1 VEAGFTTYR
10 GLSGTST
17 RFSREVFRVFTPVFA
32 QNRRD
37 FWIHHGE
44 DRWWMELITE
54 LKEAELEETFERSS
68 GPGGQNVNKTSTKVT
83 LRHIP
88 TGILVTVQD
97 TRSQFQNRALARE
110 RLLKTLNDRVRER
123 EQQAKA
129 ERELERRQK
138 RKRPRR
144 VKQAILKNKKRRGL
158 IKRGRSGKDW

>member
-1 VEAGFTTYR
+1 QTVVAFSFQPPNRSPRSMAEEIQLNEA
-10 GLSGTST
+10 
-17 RFSREVFRVFTPVFA
+17 
-32 QNRRD
+32 D
-37 FWIHHGE
+37 
-44 DRWWMELITE
+44 
-54 LKEAELEETFERSS
+54 LEEIFERSS

-88 TGILVTVQD
+88 TGISVTVQD

-158 IKRGRSGKDW
+158 IKRGRSGRDW

>member
-1 VEAGFTTYR
+1 
-10 GLSGTST
+10 
-17 RFSREVFRVFTPVFA
+17 
-32 QNRRD
+32 
-37 FWIHHGE
+37 
-44 DRWWMELITE
+44 MELITE
-54 LKEAELEETFERSS
+54 LTEAELEETFERSS

-88 TGILVTVQD
+88 TGISVTVQD

-129 ERELERRQK
+129 ERELQRRQK